1 MKKNIFYALLLSA
14 SLNTANA
21 QNYGFKS
28 VIDLDAT
35 EVKSQGRT
43 GSCWSFSTTSFIE
56 SEILR
61 IKGKSVDLSEM
72 YNVRMVYPEKAKNF
86 IGRQGKAQFSEG
98 SLNHDVMK
106 VIADYGIVTEDF
118 YSAKIVDKNRYDHA
132 ELATILEAYL
142 VAVNKKK
149 GGELST
155 VWLNGFE
162 AVLNAYMGNIPKNI
176 KFEGKNYTPIKL
188 RDALGI
194 DASNYVEITS
204 FNKYP
209 YYSTPILDI
218 PDNWANGA
226 YYNMPINDLQSLV
239 IDALN
244 KGYTV
249 AIDADVSEK
258 TFSSTDGMAIIPK
271 ADLKDLS
278 NNEISKMLTDKPVEE
293 MKITENFR
301 QAEFN
306 NLNTTDDHLMHITG
320 MLEDKNGTKY
330 FKVKNSWGT
339 ENRGNDGYIYM
350 SEAYFKLKTI
360 SVMLHKDAI
369 DKKTKNKLKIK

>member
-278 NNEISKMLTDKPVEE
+278 NNEISK
-293 MKITENFR
+293 R
-301 QAEFN
+301 W
-306 NLNTTDDHLMHITG
+306 
-320 MLEDKNGTKY
+320 KY
-330 FKVKNSWGT
+330 SFCSC
-339 ENRGNDGYIYM
+339 
-350 SEAYFKLKTI
+350 
-360 SVMLHKDAI
+360 
-369 DKKTKNKLKIK
+369 